1 MENLCPKDGTP
12 LQLTHLTY
20 IEECPNCGYY
30 FDVAHD
36 KEVEREWVYGDGYPN
51 DDEDFVSDEEYAE
64 LEAAAFGGHKDV
76 WIDVDGQPQRVF
88 GDPNMSEETK
98 QALAGLIKSAT
109 EAVERGDFDN
119 DEEEG

>member
-1 MENLCPKDGTP
+1 MEYKCPKDGTP
-12 LQLTHLTY
+12 LQLTHMIY
-20 IEECPNCGYY
+20 IEECPKCGYC

-36 KEVEREWVYGDGYPN
+36 KEVEREWVYGDGYP

-76 WIDVDGQPQRVF
+76 WIEVDGHQQRVL

-98 QALAGLIKSAT
+98 EALAKMIKAAT
-109 EAVERGDFDN
+109 KAVN
-119 DEEEG
+119 EGKL